1 MGGIWT
7 DYESTDDGF
16 INHQSPRNQMTSIP
30 GLYAAGEADYQYH
43 GANRLGANSL
53 LSCIYTGLMMGPGVN
68 NYLSNLP
75 EAASQFPSSI
85 FENDEKR
92 WKERFSDISSMK
104 GSENPYALHSELAEA
119 MISNV
124 LIVRENDKLQSTL
137 DLSLIHI

>member
-1 MGGIWT
+1 MTRGKLILV
-7 DYESTDDGF
+7 DSSIGF
-16 INHQSPRNQMTSIP
+16 LFLIFKVVRRIKII
-30 GLYAAGEADYQYH
+30 GLIQ
-43 GANRLGANSL
+43 
-53 LSCIYTGLMMGPGVN
+53 IKFGLVMGPGVN
-68 NYLSNLP
+68 NYLKNLP
-75 EAASQFPSSI
+75 EAASQLPSSV

-137 DLSLIHI
+137 DVIEDIESSGTRLQKRGYFYSRK